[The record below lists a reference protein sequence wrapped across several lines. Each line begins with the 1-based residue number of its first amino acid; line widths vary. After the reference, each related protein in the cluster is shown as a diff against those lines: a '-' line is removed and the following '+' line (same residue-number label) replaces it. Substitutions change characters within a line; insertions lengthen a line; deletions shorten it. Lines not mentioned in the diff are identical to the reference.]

1 MSDDLDDDFS
11 SFGQPAAPLPG
22 AAVAAIIGAKPA
34 DSDDDD
40 DEFSE
45 FNVPAKPPVTTAKS
59 AVDDDDDD
67 DDDEFAEVR
76 SGARSV
82 LFTELAASL
91 TSAVALASP
100 AGSTPS
106 SPRHALES
114 RC

>member
-45 FNVPAKPPVTTAKS
+45 FDVPAKPPVTTAKS

-82 LFTELAASL
+82 LFTES
-91 TSAVALASP
+91 
-100 AGSTPS
+100 
-106 SPRHALES
+106 
-114 RC
+114 